1 MNILHRELIVDNKT
15 REAAA
20 ITAAAEKPVKQV
32 ETLSMQVS
40 LLHKLHLPVIVPL
53 PLTNP
58 SPSLPLSIPC
68 LMRSLVFVWGLY
80 MIIGLSVYRWPYL
93 GWSRSIYH
101 VFRHN
106 SRMGHWPW
114 LICLW
119 REGPLIF
126 ASLLDEFRCGHF
138 AIMWSFFIVIQRGLI
153 NWIVIFCHH
162 TCHSSFLCKLAVTD
176 LLPAIDTKTRTSV
189 YISFP
194 FIMLTDRFL
203 NWVYQNIRT
212 VRNHPSKSVSLP
224 SMDVIR

>member
-1 MNILHRELIVDNKT
+1 
-15 REAAA
+15 
-20 ITAAAEKPVKQV
+20 
-32 ETLSMQVS
+32 MQVN
-40 LLHKLHLPVIVPL
+40 LLRKLKPSSDVPF

-58 SPSLPLSIPC
+58 SPFQTLPDAFVSFRIGVYIWSLAFLSI
-68 LMRSLVFVWGLY
+68 
-80 MIIGLSVYRWPYL
+80 YRWLYL

-126 ASLLDEFRCGHF
+126 ASLLDESRCGHF
-138 AIMWSFFIVIQRGLI
+138 AVMWSFSSWSSEV
-153 NWIVIFCHH
+153 WS
-162 TCHSSFLCKLAVTD
+162 TESSFFAIISATLLFCAKLAVTN
-176 LLPAIDTKTRTSV
+176 LLLAVDTKSGTSV

-194 FIMLTDRFL
+194 FIVLTDRFL

-212 VRNHPSKSVSLP
+212 VVRNHPSESVSLP
-224 SMDVIR
+224 SMDVTQQCFL

>member
-1 MNILHRELIVDNKT
+1 
-15 REAAA
+15 
-20 ITAAAEKPVKQV
+20 
-32 ETLSMQVS
+32 MQVN
-40 LLHKLHLPVIVPL
+40 LLHKLKPSSDVPF

-58 SPSLPLSIPC
+58 SPFQTLPDAFVSFCVGAYLWSLAFLSI
-68 LMRSLVFVWGLY
+68 
-80 MIIGLSVYRWPYL
+80 YRWPYL

>member
-1 MNILHRELIVDNKT
+1 MNILHRELNVDNKT

-20 ITAAAEKPVKQV
+20 ITAVAEKPVKQV

-80 MIIGLSVYRWPYL
+80 MIISLSVYRWPYL

-138 AIMWSFFIVIQRGLI
+138 AVMWSFSSWSSEV
-153 NWIVIFCHH
+153 WS
-162 TCHSSFLCKLAVTD
+162 TESSFFAIISATLLFCAKLAVTN
-176 LLPAIDTKTRTSV
+176 LLLAVDTKSGTSV

-194 FIMLTDRFL
+194 FIVLTDKNL
-203 NWVYQNIRT
+203 
-212 VRNHPSKSVSLP
+212 S
-224 SMDVIR
+224 